1 MFSLL
6 VFFFKLFFSTFFSI
20 LFSYFII
27 EEEENNLGVMLFG
40 VLGASLSLF
49 YLTASKGG
57 DSSSSIAILLFSILY
72 LSYYFFDISNDS
84 KKLLFIFPGIIGLM
98 VGFGLI
104 LESVLL
110 FGFLYISK
118 NGLSFVFESDDLI
131 DDKMPKKEENN
142 K

>member
-1 MFSLL
+1 MFALL

-27 EEEENNLGVMLFG
+27 EEEENNLGVILFSI
-40 VLGASLSLF
+40 LGTSLALIVMQ
-49 YLTASKGG
+49 
-57 DSSSSIAILLFSILY
+57 SSIANNALSNSILIASILY
-72 LSYYFFDISNDS
+72 LSYNFFNILHEN

-104 LESVLL
+104 FQSILVLA
-110 FGFLYISK
+110 FLYLAKNSLNYIYESK
-118 NGLSFVFESDDLI
+118 TADNN
-131 DDKMPKKEENN
+131 MPENEEND